1 MQQEYIRIRVAGN
14 PEGNS
19 GFAQIINCNQPL
31 FKPLSDTTYAGFS
44 GNRYFF
50 TIQTEQYQTVYKLI
64 ENDVRSFGSTRQG
77 TLMIAFSVPRGYKL
91 ADGVS
96 PYDVLIRLKDIFL
109 EKNMRCKD
117 EQADIHEFNKEI
129 DEKVFEEVYKEYR
142 LEISNTVYRQ
152 MNPNGPIA
160 RMKLSPEKTAELMRD
175 VHYREFTT
183 YSEVV
188 VAENIDNQCKYD
200 DLSSLPVPRPMD
212 PQPPRPTLS
221 GNQPSTATVVH
232 SRHSD
237 SQTPSVGGH
246 TPQHEN
252 KVNSSPNKT
261 MIRQQPYGMIK
272 TEKGTGQPTDTG
284 GQQSN
289 DHVRKHRISKLLR
302 FFLIGF
308 ISGFLLGALFMF
320 ILRTPPKKEKGS
332 SQNAPSQINY
342 QKQDLPTKEIIEEK
356 LKPSDLSF
364 DIIDSLYNKYNSFVE
379 PTAKLKAYY
388 DISEMMTK
396 KKDGVVK
403 KSEELYNNHKKMIK
417 EFFKVPGSSEYYRN
431 YSGNLTSFG
440 DFKKMADSFKNSQE
454 STSDVVPEKS
464 SNRGSGGQKST
475 TGLIRAQDK

>member
-212 PQPPRPTLS
+212 PQPSRPTFS
-221 GNQPSTATVVH
+221 ENQQKAVTMVQP
-232 SRHSD
+232 RHSD
-237 SQTPSVGGH
+237 PQTPKVEVHVS
-246 TPQHEN
+246 QHGSN
-252 KVNSSPNKT
+252 T
-261 MIRQQPYGMIK
+261 LMRQQPS
-272 TEKGTGQPTDTG
+272 EKINMGKDPKLSMAPMDQQPKER
-284 GQQSN
+284 
-289 DHVRKHRISKLLR
+289 VRKRRISKPLR

-308 ISGFLLGALFMF
+308 VSGFLLGALLVFF
-320 ILRTPPKKEKGS
+320 LRTSNENKEEPKNEEVEKS
-332 SQNAPSQINY
+332 VLDARSAYNIQ
-342 QKQDLPTKEIIEEK
+342 EIKKK
-356 LKPSDLSF
+356 LNEPDLSF
-364 DIIDSLYNKYNSFVE
+364 STIHELYEKYGDRNDLGDVKE
-379 PTAKLKAYY
+379 KLKAYE
-388 DISEMMTK
+388 DISK
-396 KKDGVVK
+396 LIVSKKDGIED
-403 KSEELYNNHKKMIK
+403 KSKELYPIHEDMIK
-417 EFFKVPGSSEYYRN
+417 NFLDKKGSTRYYKEEY
-431 YSGNLTSFG
+431 SPQLTSFG
-440 DFKKMADSFKNSQE
+440 DFKKMADSYN
-454 STSDVVPEKS
+454 EKKAKDIDKGGS
-464 SNRGSGGQKST
+464 SNKEKTFPAPKDST
-475 TGLIRAQDK
+475 LKTRQET

>member
-212 PQPPRPTLS
+212 PQPSRPTFS
-221 GNQPSTATVVH
+221 ENQQKAVTMVQP
-232 SRHSD
+232 RHSD
-237 SQTPSVGGH
+237 PQTPKVEGH
-246 TPQHEN
+246 VSQHGSN
-252 KVNSSPNKT
+252 T
-261 MIRQQPYGMIK
+261 LMRQQPSEKINTG
-272 TEKGTGQPTDTG
+272 KGTNLPITPVDQPSKD
-284 GQQSN
+284 N
-289 DHVRKHRISKLLR
+289 VRKRRISPLR

-308 ISGFLLGALFMF
+308 VSGFLLGALLVFF
-320 ILRTPPKKEKGS
+320 LRTSNENKEE
-332 SQNAPSQINY
+332 QNNGKVETTTESVLSAQSAYSIR
-342 QKQDLPTKEIIEEK
+342 KEIEK
-356 LKPSDLSF
+356 KLNEPDLSF
-364 DIIDSLYNKYNSFVE
+364 STIHELYEEYGGRNDLGDVKE
-379 PTAKLKAYY
+379 KLKAYE
-388 DISEMMTK
+388 DISKLMENK
-396 KKDGVVK
+396 QDGVK
-403 KSEELYNNHKKMIK
+403 KISESLNDVHKDMIQNFLK
-417 EFFKVPGSSEYYRN
+417 ENGSTRYYKE
-431 YSGNLTSFG
+431 SKLTSFE
-440 DFKKMADSFKNSQE
+440 DFKKMANSFLKEKKENKQNLA
-454 STSDVVPEKS
+454 VPS
-464 SNRGSGGQKST
+464 SSSSAQGETKPVNGSG
-475 TGLIRAQDK
+475 L

>member
-160 RMKLSPEKTAELMRD
+160 RMKLSPEKTAELMCD

-212 PQPPRPTLS
+212 PQPPRPTFS
-221 GNQPSTATVVH
+221 ENQQKTVTMVQP
-232 SRHSD
+232 RHSD
-237 SQTPSVGGH
+237 PQTPKVEVHAS
-246 TPQHEN
+246 QHGSN
-252 KVNSSPNKT
+252 T
-261 MIRQQPYGMIK
+261 LMRQQPS
-272 TEKGTGQPTDTG
+272 EKINTGKDPKLSMAPMDQQPKER
-284 GQQSN
+284 
-289 DHVRKHRISKLLR
+289 VRKRRISKPLR

-308 ISGFLLGALFMF
+308 VSGFLLGALFMYF
-320 ILRTPPKKEKGS
+320 LRTSNENKEE
-332 SQNAPSQINY
+332 
-342 QKQDLPTKEIIEEK
+342 QKNEKVEIITESVLNPQPAYRIQKEIEK
-356 LKPSDLSF
+356 KLNEPDLSF
-364 DIIDSLYNKYNSFVE
+364 STIHELYEEYGGRNDLGDVKE
-379 PTAKLKAYY
+379 KLKAYE
-388 DISEMMTK
+388 DISK
-396 KKDGVVK
+396 RIVGRKDGIED
-403 KSEELYNNHKKMIK
+403 KSEELYPMHRDMIK
-417 EFFKVPGSSEYYRN
+417 KFLDKKGSTRYYREE
-431 YSGNLTSFG
+431 YSPQLTSFG
-440 DFKKMADSFKNSQE
+440 DFKKMADSYNKKAKDINKRE
-454 STSDVVPEKS
+454 SSDKGEPFPEPEK
-464 SNRGSGGQKST
+464 KST
-475 TGLIRAQDK
+475 LKKGQ

>member
-212 PQPPRPTLS
+212 PQPSRPTFS
-221 GNQPSTATVVH
+221 ENQQKAVTMVQP
-232 SRHSD
+232 RHSD
-237 SQTPSVGGH
+237 PQTPKVEGH
-246 TPQHEN
+246 VSQHGSN
-252 KVNSSPNKT
+252 T
-261 MIRQQPYGMIK
+261 LMRQQPSEKINTG
-272 TEKGTGQPTDTG
+272 KGTNLPITPVDQPSKD
-284 GQQSN
+284 N
-289 DHVRKHRISKLLR
+289 VRKRRISKPLR

-308 ISGFLLGALFMF
+308 VSGFLLGALLVFF
-320 ILRTPPKKEKGS
+320 LRTSNENKEEREKNQISGENPQPL
-332 SQNAPSQINY
+332 SQDDIR
-342 QKQDLPTKEIIEEK
+342 LELEKE
-356 LKPSDLSF
+356 DLSF
-364 DIIDSLYNKYNSFVE
+364 STIHQLYNENKDRTDLGDVLE
-379 PTAKLKAYY
+379 KLKAYEE
-388 DISEMMTK
+388 ISKLME
-396 KKDGVVK
+396 KKDLGVK
-403 KSEELYNNHKKMIK
+403 DLGQKLYDTHKGMIK
-417 EFFKVPGSSEYYRN
+417 QFFINIPVLDSDAYYKN
-431 YSGNLTSFG
+431 YKGNLESFE
-440 DFKKMADSFKNSQE
+440 DFKKMMTQALKDNQSPKDNKPSSNNKE
-454 STSDVVPEKS
+454 PSSSPEK
-464 SNRGSGGQKST
+464 
-475 TGLIRAQDK
+475 TGKEVNNGNIP